1 MDKMRQTLSSS
12 AVRTL
17 MIVLAWIFLSSTAR
31 SQDYFPIGAWCFTTG
46 GEKYDGENL
55 HSTEKQKLKDLG
67 LNYFIGCLG
76 AKPEQALINYADDPG
91 VTFKITVESTPLDY
105 PAIPTPYSP
114 WEWSTNY
121 DWAVYHDRLQDYHG
135 DLEDPNYPDW
145 ASSVDAGYAAI
156 GARYQTRAGSTA
168 PL

>member
-105 PAIPTPYSP
+105 PAIPTHTRRGSGQPTTTGLSITTVSKIIT
-114 WEWSTNY
+114 ET
-121 DWAVYHDRLQDYHG
+121 LKI
-135 DLEDPNYPDW
+135 LIIL
-145 ASSVDAGYAAI
+145 I
-156 GARYQTRAGSTA
+156 GH
-168 PL
+168 LL